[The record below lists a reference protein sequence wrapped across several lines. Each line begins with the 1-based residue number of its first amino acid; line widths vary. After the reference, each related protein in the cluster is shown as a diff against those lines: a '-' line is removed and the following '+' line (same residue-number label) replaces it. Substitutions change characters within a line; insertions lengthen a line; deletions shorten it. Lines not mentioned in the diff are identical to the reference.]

1 MSGVITFVRHGQTYW
16 NKLGIMHGQQDVP
29 LSPEG
34 VRQAEV
40 LAGELATR
48 KFDVCVCSPLQRAV
62 ATANEI
68 LKFHRGVDVICD
80 SRLMELCKG
89 TFEGRHANSE
99 ELLKKEP
106 LELLM
111 SNGIE
116 SKSHFFRRVA
126 SALND
131 ICTKYAN
138 KNVLVVSHSGT
149 TKMGMFYF
157 SPPDTNIVDAY
168 YSLHINNC
176 DFIDFENKKP
186 NKTPILIDYDID
198 KERYPLI

>member
-1 MSGVITFVRHGQTYW
+1 MSGTITFVRHGQTYW

-40 LAGELATR
+40 LAGKLATR
-48 KFDVCVCSPLQRAV
+48 TFDVCVCSPLQRAV
-62 ATANEI
+62 ATAKEI
-68 LKFHRGVDVICD
+68 LKFHSNVRIEYD

-89 TFEGRHANSE
+89 TFEGRHVNSE
-99 ELLKKEP
+99 ELLKSEP
-106 LELLM
+106 IELLLD
-111 SNGIE
+111 NGIE

-126 SALND
+126 SFLD
-131 ICTKYAN
+131 EVCVKYEN
-138 KNVLVVSHSGT
+138 KNILVVSHSGT

-168 YSLHINNC
+168 YSVHIKNC
-176 DFIDFENKKP
+176 DFLDFENKKP
-186 NKTPILIDYDID
+186 DKSPILIDYNVD